1 MYEALIEKIRAERVP
16 EGSNYDYIVNGTI
29 DEIIEVIKASEPQW
43 LDSPNEEGWWWQKW
57 CNPKLEKFNS
67 INGCVKVIENNFGNL
82 EVENNFGNLEVEN
95 GLDIYLIRYS
105 FFKWVKALT
114 P

>member
-43 LDSPNEEGWWWQKW
+43 LDSPNEEGWWWFKAPDGHVVCYSVDHCCDNEDGLFAYTQNGMK
-57 CNPKLEKFNS
+57 PIEKFKGKWS
-67 INGCVKVIENNFGNL
+67 
-82 EVENNFGNLEVEN
+82 
-95 GLDIYLIRYS
+95 YS
-105 FFKWVKALT
+105 ERKT
-114 P
+114 